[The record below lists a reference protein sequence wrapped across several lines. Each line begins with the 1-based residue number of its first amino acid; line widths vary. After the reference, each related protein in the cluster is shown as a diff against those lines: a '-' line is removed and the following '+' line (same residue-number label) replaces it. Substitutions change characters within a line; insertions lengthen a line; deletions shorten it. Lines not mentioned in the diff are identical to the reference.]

1 MSNMKKKALFFG
13 IAFLIICT
21 PFAWSHFQTTREVQ
35 EILEQKAHIQGIPVT
50 QLTSVQEE
58 MDIVSIV
65 KNPSEDTID
74 AFLNQL
80 PNEVPREKVLN
91 VPFLCQ
97 NPFQNE
103 AGWKYHDESCEEA
116 AALQVVLSWEKQ
128 EITPQEAHEII
139 LDMIA
144 WEKRPE
150 HFGEHKDLYNE
161 DMRTFVRD
169 YFGYNDQDILWLSE
183 VDSDR
188 IKQIIAA
195 GYPLI
200 MAVSGE
206 KIGNPFYP
214 YPGYHMLVVRGY
226 TDNQVIT
233 NDNGTKRG
241 EKYPYDWNV
250 FLTANQAVGGGALII
265 RQKEIPL
272 DFLQKNFYKE
282 D

>member
-1 MSNMKKKALFFG
+1 MTKVVKKPQRFGLFFRG
-13 IAFLIICT
+13 K
-21 PFAWSHFQTTREVQ
+21 TRDYSTRS
-35 EILEQKAHIQGIPVT
+35 ARDYSRYDCMG
-50 QLTSVQEE
+50 
-58 MDIVSIV
+58 
-65 KNPSEDTID
+65 
-74 AFLNQL
+74 
-80 PNEVPREKVLN
+80 
-91 VPFLCQ
+91 
-97 NPFQNE
+97 
-103 AGWKYHDESCEEA
+103 
-116 AALQVVLSWEKQ
+116 
-128 EITPQEAHEII
+128 
-139 LDMIA
+139 
-144 WEKRPE
+144 KRPE

-188 IKQIIAA
+188 IKQIIAGLSA
-195 GYPLI
+195 YYGCF
-200 MAVSGE
+200 GR

-250 FLTANQAVGGGALII
+250 FSLQIKQLEVVHHHQDE
-265 RQKEIPL
+265 QKSLSI
-272 DFLQKNFYKE
+272 FCKNFYKE